1 MRPYETLVVLSSS
14 LGSEQKPLIT
24 KFEDLVKSLGGTLDE
39 SRDWGPKRLA
49 YQIRKESDGHF
60 YLIEYQADGDVVAE
74 LERNLR
80 ITEGVLRYVT
90 VQQEHTGLPEVRER
104 EMPRRDAPLSEM
116 RSDRDPRRPGP
127 SGPPPAAAPAADAPS
142 AAAPSPA
149 ATDAAAPSPAA
160 TDAAAPSPAATDA
173 PAPASPAPD
182 AAPAAPAA
190 QAAPATEVAGD
201 KAEEKTNE

>member
-1 MRPYETLVVLSSS
+1 MRPYETLVVLSGS

-39 SRDWGPKRLA
+39 SRDWGSKRLA

-90 VQQEHTGLPEVRER
+90 VQQEHTGLPEPRER
-104 EMPRRDAPLSEM
+104 EMPRRDAPLSDM
-116 RSDRDPRRPGP
+116 RSGDHDPRR
-127 SGPPPAAAPAADAPS
+127 SGPTGWRRPIPR
-142 AAAPSPA
+142 
-149 ATDAAAPSPAA
+149 
-160 TDAAAPSPAATDA
+160 
-173 PAPASPAPD
+173 
-182 AAPAAPAA
+182 
-190 QAAPATEVAGD
+190 
-201 KAEEKTNE
+201 

>member
-39 SRDWGPKRLA
+39 TRDWGSKRLA
-49 YQIRKESDGHF
+49 YQIRKQSDGHF

-80 ITEGVLRYVT
+80 ITDGVLRYVT
-90 VQQEHTGLPEVRER
+90 VQQEHTGLPEPRER
-104 EMPRRDAPLSEM
+104 EMPRRDEPLSEM
-116 RSDRDPRRPGP
+116 RGDRDPGRPGP
-127 SGPPPAAAPAADAPS
+127 AGPAAATAPAADAPS

-149 ATDAAAPSPAA
+149 T
-160 TDAAAPSPAATDA
+160 TEA
-173 PAPASPAPD
+173 PASASPAPD
-182 AAPAAPAA
+182 AAPAA

>member
-1 MRPYETLVVLSSS
+1 MMRPYETLVVLSSS

-39 SRDWGPKRLA
+39 SRDWGSKRLA

-80 ITEGVLRYVT
+80 ITDGVLRYVT

-104 EMPRRDAPLSEM
+104 EMPQRDAPLSDM
-116 RSDRDPRRPGP
+116 RGDRDSGRPGP
-127 SGPPPAAAPAADAPS
+127 SGPPPAAAPGPDAPS
-142 AAAPSPA
+142 AAGPA
-149 ATDAAAPSPAA
+149 ATE
-160 TDAAAPSPAATDA
+160 A
-173 PAPASPAPD
+173 PASASPAPD
-182 AAPAAPAA
+182 AVPAD